1 MTIRAKILAMVV
13 ANAALIVLMVGGAF
27 WTLRHQSGE
36 LIRANRE
43 TVQPMPDIVA
53 LADTIKSIEVNIV
66 EVQQFLTD
74 VSATRDPDAFEEAE
88 QNAKGFEENS
98 LKALALAKQLNLPEL
113 VPPLDAIRSSFPGFY
128 DLGKQMA
135 QAYLDEGTEGGNRFM
150 RKFDGVALKM
160 AERMAALADVTHG
173 AVETSTQRLTGE
185 MHDLVEDGD
194 QLLSLVLIA
203 GVLTVAG
210 SLALALGFLAWV
222 TRPLTRVEQ
231 AMHRLAGGD
240 LDTPLPQHGKRDEV
254 GTMIDAL
261 AIFRTAEQE
270 RRALTLAQK
279 EQEAAAAVER
289 KALRENLAAQF
300 QSTIG
305 TLIRQQVQS
314 AEALRASSQMM
325 AAASKQTVQQAATV
339 ATLADDTADNV
350 KTIAAATEELA
361 ASVGEIGAQVGRS
374 TDIHERARTQTE
386 KADTEVWQLTHAAQ
400 QIGEVVNLIQ
410 SIAGQTNLLA
420 LNATIEAARAGEAGK
435 GFAVVASEVKN
446 LANQTSGATQDII
459 ARIGDIQ
466 TSVEASAGAL
476 KLVSET
482 VGSSHEIATSIS
494 SAVTQQGMSAQEIA
508 RHVQEAFQRTASVS
522 NTVVEIRQAAGK
534 TGDAAT
540 DVLTAS
546 HTLAEQAK
554 RLDQEVEGFVKTV
567 LAV

>member
-173 AVETSTQRLTGE
+173 TVETSTQRLTGE
-185 MHDLVEDGD
+185 MHDLVEEGD

>member
-13 ANAALIVLMVGGAF
+13 ANATLIVLMVGGAF

-36 LIRANRE
+36 LTRANRE

-74 VSATRDPDAFEEAE
+74 VSATRDPDAFEDAE

-98 LKALALAKQLNLPEL
+98 RKALALAKQLNLTEL
-113 VPPLDAIRSSFPGFY
+113 IAPLQAIQGAFPAFY

-173 AVETSTQRLTGE
+173 AVETSTQRLTGD
-185 MHDLVEDGD
+185 MQDLVEEGD
-194 QLLSLVLIA
+194 RLLSLVLIA
-203 GVLTVAG
+203 GLLAVAG
-210 SLALALGFLAWV
+210 SLALAVGFLAWV

-240 LDTPLPQHGKRDEV
+240 LETPLPQHRHRDEV
-254 GTMIDAL
+254 GTMINAL
-261 AIFRTAEQE
+261 EVFRTAEQD
-270 RRALTLAQK
+270 RRALTQAQAD
-279 EQEAAAAVER
+279 QDAAAAVER
-289 KALRENLAAQF
+289 KTLRETLAAQF

-305 TLIRQQVQS
+305 TLIRQQAEA
-314 AEALRASSQMM
+314 AEALRASSQAM
-325 AAASKQTVQQAATV
+325 AVASKQTVQQAATV

-374 TDIHERARTQTE
+374 TDIHERARAQSE

-400 QIGEVVNLIQ
+400 QIGDVVNLIQ

-435 GFAVVASEVKN
+435 GFAVVASEVKS

-466 TSVEASAGAL
+466 ASVEASAGAL
-476 KLVSET
+476 KLVSDT

-522 NTVVEIRQAAGK
+522 STVVEIRQAASK

-540 DVLTAS
+540 DVLSAANS
-546 HTLAEQAK
+546 LAEQAK
-554 RLDQEVEGFVKTV
+554 RLDHEVEGFVKTV